1 MTVLLD
7 THAFLW
13 MIVDDKRLSKRAREI
28 LTSADN
34 DLLLSVASL
43 WEMVLKSTAGK
54 LRLQSDP
61 AAFLSAMLAANQIR
75 TLPISD
81 RHVLWTAGLPELH
94 RDPFDRLLVAQA
106 QIERIP
112 IVTSDPLIRKY
123 AVKTIW

>member
-13 MIVDDKRLSKRAREI
+13 WIEDDKRLPQRTREI
-28 LTSADN
+28 LKSADN

-43 WEMVLKSTAGK
+43 WEIILKSTAGR
-54 LRLQSDP
+54 LRLQNDP
-61 AAFLSAMLAANQIR
+61 AAFLSATLATNQIL
-75 TLPISD
+75 TLAISET
-81 RHVLWTAGLPELH
+81 HVLWTAGLPDLH

-112 IVTSDPLIRKY
+112 ILTSDPLIRKY
-123 AVKTIW
+123 AVETIW

>member
-13 MIVDDKRLSKRAREI
+13 WIEDDKRLPKTAREV

-54 LRLQSDP
+54 LRLQNDP
-61 AAFLSAMLAANQIR
+61 AAFLPATLATNQIR
-75 TLPISD
+75 TLAISES
-81 RHVLWTAGLPELH
+81 HVLWTAGLPDLH

-112 IVTSDPLIRKY
+112 ILTSDPLIRKY
-123 AVKTIW
+123 AVETIW